1 MISNTVVQQC
11 CFYFNKLIS
20 LDTWKRIQW
29 MNKKAPPQEAY
40 NPTPI
45 EHVANV
51 ITHGVWILPSIL
63 ATLELLERS
72 HNGAQTLSALV
83 YGATLVFL
91 FSISTSFHC
100 SFFCN
105 KRGKLKDV
113 LHRCD
118 RAMIYVFIAGS
129 YFPWLTLEQLP
140 KEGWA
145 SSMHWFVWFLAVLG
159 IIYQQT
165 FHERYKSLETCF
177 YLVMGIGP
185 GLLVICE
192 VRLPLVP
199 SLVKSHFQ
207 HEFSGLTE
215 VKVGGALY
223 VVGVMFFKSDGIIP
237 CAHAIWHL
245 FVVMAAGVHYYAI
258 RNNLYPTDS
267 HSNRFR

>member
-1 MISNTVVQQC
+1 
-11 CFYFNKLIS
+11 
-20 LDTWKRIQW
+20 
-29 MNKKAPPQEAY
+29 
-40 NPTPI
+40 
-45 EHVANV
+45 
-51 ITHGVWILPSIL
+51 
-63 ATLELLERS
+63 
-72 HNGAQTLSALV
+72 
-83 YGATLVFL
+83 
-91 FSISTSFHC
+91 
-100 SFFCN
+100 
-105 KRGKLKDV
+105 
-113 LHRCD
+113 
-118 RAMIYVFIAGS
+118 MIYVFIAGS

-185 GLLVICE
+185 GLLVISE
-192 VRLPLVP
+192 VRPPLVR